1 MRSHMATKIPDKPI
15 RVRLLK
21 EHTHNDQPLKVGD
34 TVLLWPDQIE
44 WLAGLGVVDPTPVV
58 EE

>member
-1 MRSHMATKIPDKPI
+1 MATKTPDPAVPI
-15 RVRLLK
+15 TVRLLK

-34 TVLLWPDQIE
+34 TVTLWPDQVA
-44 WLAGLGVVDPTPVV
+44 WLAGLGVVDPTPIV